1 MRSRRVGLGPEDS
14 PSLQITPMINVIIV
28 IVAVF
33 AGGAA
38 FSRMEERLGIKL
50 PAQPFQSQPDTRK
63 NLLLEIRRD
72 ALFYLEG
79 KKVGEQDLERVLRRE
94 AGAQVTI
101 QPHAQTRHA
110 VVMRA
115 LEACSSAGIARVIFA
130 SSQ

>member
-1 MRSRRVGLGPEDS
+1 VSLGLEDS

-38 FSRMEERLGIKL
+38 FARMEERLGIKL
-50 PAQPFQSQPDTRK
+50 PAQPFQSQPDANK
-63 NLLLEIRRD
+63 KLLLEIRQD
-72 ALFYLEG
+72 GHFYLEG
-79 KKVGEQDLERVLRRE
+79 TKVVEQDLEQALREE
-94 AGAQVTI
+94 AGAQMVI

-110 VVMRA
+110 LVMRA
-115 LEACSSAGIARVIFA
+115 LEACSSAGIARVTFS

>member
-1 MRSRRVGLGPEDS
+1 MRSRRVSLGPEDS
-14 PSLQITPMINVIIV
+14 PSFQITPLINVIIV

-50 PAQPFQSQPDTRK
+50 PAQPFQSQSDANK
-63 NLLLEIRRD
+63 KLLLEIRPD
-72 ALFYLEG
+72 GNYYLEG
-79 KKVGEQDLERVLRRE
+79 KKFGEKDLEPVLRRD
-94 AGAQVTI
+94 AGAQVMI

-110 VVMRA
+110 LVMRA
-115 LEACSSAGIARVIFA
+115 LEACSSAGITRVTFS